1 MSNETNNVSHQ
12 DNPIDTPNNGSEW
25 KNGYDPLPESDLTK
39 EGSDNKLDESFSNFK
54 LITQHELNLSLIM
67 SAIRR
72 SQKWLVYLGAGGFFV
87 AISLLFSLIELSVAL
102 SAESVSISAEYM
114 GQHGTLQRLIA
125 LGGLFG
131 IGAILLILGI
141 AKTLDKNDG
150 ICAVMKYDDSVM
162 LAVNIAKTIRLCESE
177 EPYMP
182 RIEHKLAIVQK
193 FKESDTA
200 DFRAI
205 YKSIY
210 SRNKGDT
217 LTHKEVDSIYHII
230 NIVMPIIKA
239 RADSCYKEII
249 LNKLSSSSKA

>member
-12 DNPIDTPNNGSEW
+12 DNPVDAPHNGTEW
-25 KNGYDPLPESDLTK
+25 KNGYDPLPESELAR
-39 EGSDNKLDESFSNFK
+39 EGRDNKLDESFSDFK
-54 LITQHELNLSLIM
+54 LITQHELNLNLTM

-72 SQKWLVYLGAGGFFV
+72 SQKWVVYLGAGGFFIV
-87 AISLLFSLIELSVAL
+87 ISILFAMIELSVVQG
-102 SAESVSISAEYM
+102 SEDMVRF
-114 GQHGTLQRLIA
+114 GTTHFLIA

-193 FKESDTA
+193 FKASDTA
-200 DFRAI
+200 DFRSI

-239 RADSCYKEII
+239 RADECYKEII
-249 LNKLSSSSKA
+249 KSKLSSSSKA

>member
-12 DNPIDTPNNGSEW
+12 DNPVDAPHNGTEW
-25 KNGYDPLPESDLTK
+25 KNDYDPLPESELAR
-39 EGSDNKLDESFSNFK
+39 EGRDNKLDESFSNFK
-54 LITQHELNLSLIM
+54 LITQHELNLNLIM

-72 SQKWLVYLGAGGFFV
+72 SQKWLVYMGAGGFFI
-87 AISLLFSLIELSVAL
+87 AISLLFSLIELSDAL
-102 SAESVSISAEYM
+102 SAESVSIRAEYM

>member
-12 DNPIDTPNNGSEW
+12 DNPVDAPHNGTEW
-25 KNGYDPLPESDLTK
+25 KNGYDPLPETELTR
-39 EGSDNKLDESFSNFK
+39 EGCDNKLDESFSNFK
-54 LITQHELNLSLIM
+54 LLTQHELHLNLIM

-72 SQKWLVYLGAGGFFV
+72 SQKWAVYLGAGGFFIV
-87 AISLLFSLIELSVAL
+87 ISILFATIELSV
-102 SAESVSISAEYM
+102 
-114 GQHGTLQRLIA
+114 GHGGEDMARFGTTHFLIA
-125 LGGLFG
+125 LGSLFG

-141 AKTLDKNDG
+141 ANTLDKNDG

-162 LAVNIAKTIRLCESE
+162 LAVNIAKSIRLCESE

-182 RIEHKLAIVQK
+182 RIEYKLAIVQK

-200 DFRAI
+200 DFRSI

-210 SRNKGDT
+210 TRDKGDI

-230 NIVMPIIKA
+230 NIVIPIIKA
-239 RADSCYKEII
+239 RADACYKEIVQS
-249 LNKLSSSSKA
+249 KLSESSKA